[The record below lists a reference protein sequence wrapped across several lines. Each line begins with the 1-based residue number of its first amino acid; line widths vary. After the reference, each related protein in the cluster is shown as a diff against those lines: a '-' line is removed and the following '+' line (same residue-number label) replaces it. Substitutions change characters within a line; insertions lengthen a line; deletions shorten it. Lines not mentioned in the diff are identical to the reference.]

1 MPRAPHSSMRSDKPD
16 AASASSRPGDAN
28 AEREIDVFAVDD
40 PFTAFFTL
48 VAVILALVQAASA
61 RACTC

>member
-1 MPRAPHSSMRSDKPD
+1 MRSDKPD

-28 AEREIDVFAVDD
+28 AERAIDVFAVDD
-40 PFTAFFTL
+40 PFTAFFSL